1 MYLFWYFHKMFTS
14 ECSIILT
21 SGQMSFLNRETKW
34 KLLFKRTERNVYLTK
49 GFVLNKSFPV
59 NFVICIPQ

>member
-1 MYLFWYFHKMFTS
+1 MFTS

-34 KLLFKRTERNVYLTK
+34 KLMFKRTERNVYLTK